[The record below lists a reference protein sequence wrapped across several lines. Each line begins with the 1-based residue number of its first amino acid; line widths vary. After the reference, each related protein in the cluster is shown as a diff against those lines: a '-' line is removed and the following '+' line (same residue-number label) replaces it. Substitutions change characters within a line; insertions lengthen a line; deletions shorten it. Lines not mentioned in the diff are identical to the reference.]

1 MRAGPGPLRLSMGI
15 LLLLVFGCTGVV
27 PEALD
32 LSSLV
37 EPNGWIV
44 LDDGSDSPV
53 LLRRREVEDGVS
65 SFMDAEGKVVRAFEV
80 RAEGPLSVF
89 TLPAHAFLVLE
100 RWGDAR
106 VPDVTELSVEV
117 AGAPLGECACPVP
130 PYGERVRFLPGA
142 TCVLAPERG
151 RSATW
156 DGEAWQ
162 WSEGA
167 RAELRLHHGG
177 SACVPSLD
185 EVLAADEGGARNP
198 PQLLLRLEPDE
209 YAHLEAMGD
218 GRVFVAGRQRSGVV
232 DVAEGRAVLRG
243 HPDASWEVR
252 AVLAPRR
259 GDVVGVI
266 RRIPEQ
272 IGEVVWP
279 LWLVRDGTLLED
291 PVRHAVLQGDPNL
304 NSFSG
309 LAKASPRPEL
319 ALGALGELLVETGTA
334 TSGVIRVQLGPPA
347 TLALSEDFSA
357 LAPTVG
363 ATWLHS
369 VSGQEMS
376 LYAREPPGSEDPA
389 PSLAV
394 SAPFSG
400 RPRARVSVFPRVDL
414 ALVLEEDGSTGPWSF
429 QVWGLV
435 RGAWREL
442 RRHALDPTGTCGPR
456 FPELLF
462 TPFVEGRL
470 RVVLGTGL
478 ELGLDGSCLPLD
490 LGSEV
495 VSGAPMNAGTDGLFL
510 TSDGALWGLGPIE
523 APSRME

>member
-1 MRAGPGPLRLSMGI
+1 MGI

-53 LLRRREVEDGVS
+53 LLRRREVEDGVP
-65 SFMDAEGKVVRAFEV
+65 SFVDAEGKVVRAFEV

-89 TLPAHAFLVLE
+89 ILPAHALLVLE

-106 VPDVTELSVEV
+106 VPDVTELSVEP
-117 AGAPLGECACPVP
+117 AGTALAECACPVP

-142 TCVLAPERG
+142 TCALPSESG
-151 RSATW
+151 RSVAW
-156 DGEAWQ
+156 DGEAWV

-167 RAELRLHHGG
+167 RSELRLHHGG

-185 EVLAADEGGARNP
+185 EVLARDEGARNP

-209 YAHLEAMGD
+209 YEHLEAMGD
-218 GRVFVAGRQRSGVV
+218 GRVFVAGRRRSGVV

-243 HPDASWEVR
+243 HPDVSWEVR
-252 AVLAPRR
+252 AVLAPWR

-266 RRIPEQ
+266 RWDFQQ

-279 LWLVRDGTLLED
+279 LWLVRGGVALVDPGAYPVLED
-291 PVRHAVLQGDPNL
+291 AEGRAR
-304 NSFSG
+304 FSEW
-309 LAKASPRPEL
+309 AKANRRPEL

-334 TSGVIRVQLGPPA
+334 TPGVIRVQLGPPA
-347 TLALSEDFSA
+347 TLAFSEAFSA

-369 VSGQEMS
+369 ASGQEMS
-376 LYAREPPGSEDPA
+376 LYAREPPGSEDRA
-389 PSLAV
+389 PSLSV
-394 SAPFSG
+394 SAPLLG
-400 RPRARVSVFPRVDL
+400 RPAARVSAFPRVDL
-414 ALVLEEDGSTGPWSF
+414 ALVLEEDGSIGPWSF
-429 QVWGLV
+429 QMWGLV

-442 RRHALDPTGTCGPR
+442 RRHVLDPAGPCGPR
-456 FPELLF
+456 FPERF
-462 TPFVEGRL
+462 FAAFVEGRL
-470 RVVLGTGL
+470 RMVLGTGL
-478 ELGLDGSCLPLD
+478 ELGLDGSCLPLE
-490 LGSEV
+490 LGSDV
-495 VSGAPMNAGTDGLFL
+495 VSAAAQTDGMNGLFL
-510 TSDGALWGLGPIE
+510 TAKGALWGLGVIE

>member
-1 MRAGPGPLRLSMGI
+1 MRAGFAPLRLAMAI
-15 LLLLVFGCTGVV
+15 LLLLVSGCTGVV
-27 PEALD
+27 PEPLD

-37 EPNGWIV
+37 EPNGWLV
-44 LDDGSDSPV
+44 FDDGSDSPV
-53 LLRRREVEDGVS
+53 LLRRREVEDGVP
-65 SFMDAEGKVVRAFEV
+65 SFVDAEGKVVRAFEV

-89 TLPAHAFLVLE
+89 ILPAHALLVLE

-106 VPDVTELSVEV
+106 VPDVTELSVEP
-117 AGAPLGECACPVP
+117 AGTALAECACPVP
-130 PYGERVRFLPGA
+130 PYGERVRFLLGA
-142 TCVLAPERG
+142 TCALPSESG
-151 RSATW
+151 RSVAW
-156 DGEAWQ
+156 DGEAWV

-167 RAELRLHHGG
+167 RSELRLHHGG

-185 EVLAADEGGARNP
+185 EVLARDEGARSP

-209 YAHLEAMGD
+209 YEHLEAMGD
-218 GRVFVAGRQRSGVV
+218 GRVFVAGRRRSGVV

-266 RRIPEQ
+266 RRVFEQ
-272 IGEVVWP
+272 TGEFISL
-279 LWLVRDGTLLED
+279 LWLARDGAVLED
-291 PVRHAVLQGDPNL
+291 PVRHAVLEAAEGRA
-304 NSFSG
+304 SFSEW
-309 LAKASPRPEL
+309 AKASLRPGL
-319 ALGALGELLVETGTA
+319 SLGALGELLVGTA
-334 TSGVIRVQLGPPA
+334 TPGVIRVQLGPPA

-389 PSLAV
+389 PSLAM

-442 RRHALDPTGTCGPR
+442 ERHQLDPTGPCGPR
-456 FPELLF
+456 FPEGLF
-462 TPFVEGRL
+462 AAFVEGRL
-470 RVVLGTGL
+470 RVVLGTRV
-478 ELGLDGSCLPLD
+478 ELGLDGSCRRLD
-490 LGSEV
+490 LGSGV
-495 VSGAPMNAGTDGLFL
+495 VSGAPMNPGMDWLFL
-510 TSDGALWGLGPIE
+510 TADGALWGLGPIE